1 MRNQTFD
8 FQETPDEGESLILDI
23 LARTSPAKPND
34 LPHRMFMRLGLDF
47 ELPPAVRVHPC
58 LNYKL
63 GTDECLGQFPA
74 MVMPLRTGA
83 GRYCGLE
90 VLFMDEVTLI
100 APVVMPIHMYWAE
113 QVSGAHME
121 IQPPERGVLG
131 VAVNLGQALAVHHL
145 TGAPMCAVRNAND
158 LRDLQ
163 IPTGVKQLLVFADQ
177 SQANEAQAVVSRA
190 RAQGIHSDVIFP
202 ETEGATWLDEFAY
215 RGALP
220 VDAVAVARALNYP
233 HDE

>member
-1 MRNQTFD
+1 LKTIMRNQTFD

-163 IPTGVKQLLVFADQ
+163 IPTGVKQLLVFADLLCPALGRKASIQTSFSQRRRGRHGSMNLHTEAPCLLMLWQ
-177 SQANEAQAVVSRA
+177 SP
-190 RAQGIHSDVIFP
+190 GH
-202 ETEGATWLDEFAY
+202 
-215 RGALP
+215 
-220 VDAVAVARALNYP
+220 
-233 HDE
+233 